1 MENGEKW
8 KQKSPFQK
16 INLDSKSWIALY
28 FVLVEGE
35 KQSFSKSLG
44 VVLSNWRAANT
55 PRTIPQRMEPAEN
68 TADMIKMVFSLM
80 APPLWEMKRQL
91 IFPKE
96 AQKKNTDLFDIINI
110 YYVPDHQFG

>member
-1 MENGEKW
+1 M
-8 KQKSPFQK
+8 
-16 INLDSKSWIALY
+16 
-28 FVLVEGE
+28 LVEGE

-96 AQKKNTDLFDIINI
+96 AEKILIFLISLDI

>member
-1 MENGEKW
+1 MLELG
-8 KQKSPFQK
+8 
-16 INLDSKSWIALY
+16 
-28 FVLVEGE
+28 EGE

-96 AQKKNTDLFDIINI
+96 AQKKEILIFLISLDLSRKNHIVETTTRCFLTSSNLTL
-110 YYVPDHQFG
+110 GERLL